1 MGALAL
7 LPVFSTAV
15 GLLLVTRELELHR
28 RVVALALA
36 LPLPIALVLFGETTQ
51 PQLLLAQTIG
61 ATVLALAIASDL
73 RERMV
78 DLRPLIGGL
87 LLVIAI
93 GGIGDQSVN
102 VDKLLLVAGSALL
115 PASIA
120 AALWLFGRLYSR
132 LRNIGIDPQTG
143 ERAEVYGSGDI
154 PAWAL
159 LGATLGSPPLA
170 LTAFFAGTI
179 VSALIAVLM
188 LLRSGVV
195 QISDQDGTAPDA
207 AFFPLLPSIV
217 IGGTIALVLQ

>member
-28 RVVALALA
+28 RVATLALA
-36 LPLPIALVLFGETTQ
+36 LPLPIAFVLFGESTQ

-93 GGIGDQSVN
+93 AGLGDQRVD

-115 PASIA
+115 PATIA

-132 LRNIGIDPQTG
+132 LRKIGIDPQTG

>member
-28 RVVALALA
+28 RVVTLALA

-93 GGIGDQSVN
+93 AGLGDQRVD
-102 VDKLLLVAGSALL
+102 VDKLMLVAGSALL

-120 AALWLFGRLYSR
+120 AGLWLFGRLYSR

-159 LGATLGSPPLA
+159 LGATLGSPLLA

>member
-28 RVVALALA
+28 RVATLALA
-36 LPLPIALVLFGETTQ
+36 LPLPIAFVLFGESTQ

-93 GGIGDQSVN
+93 AGLGDQRVD
-102 VDKLLLVAGSALL
+102 VDKLLFVAGSALL

-132 LRNIGIDPQTG
+132 LRKIGIDPQTG

>member
-7 LPVFSTAV
+7 LPVFSAAV
-15 GLLLVTRELELHR
+15 GLLLATRELELHR

-36 LPLPIALVLFGETTQ
+36 LPLPIALLLFGESTQ
-51 PQLLLAQTIG
+51 PGLLLAQAIG

-93 GGIGDQSVN
+93 GGIGDQR
-102 VDKLLLVAGSALL
+102 VDLNGLLRVAISALL

-132 LRNIGIDPQTG
+132 LRKIGIDPQTG

-159 LGATLGSPPLA
+159 LGATLGSPLLA

-188 LLRSGVV
+188 LLRGGVV

-217 IGGTIALVLQ
+217 IGGAIALVLQ

>member
-93 GGIGDQSVN
+93 AGLGDQRVN
-102 VDKLLLVAGSALL
+102 VDKLLLVGGSALL

-159 LGATLGSPPLA
+159 LGATLGSPLLA

>member
-28 RVVALALA
+28 RVATLALA

-51 PQLLLAQTIG
+51 PQLLLAQAIG

-93 GGIGDQSVN
+93 AGLGDQRVD

-115 PASIA
+115 PATIA

-132 LRNIGIDPQTG
+132 LRKIGIDPQTG
-143 ERAEVYGSGDI
+143 DRAEVYGSGDI

>member
-1 MGALAL
+1 MGAFAL
-7 LPVFSTAV
+7 LPVFSAAV
-15 GLLLVTRELELHR
+15 GLLLATRELELHR
-28 RVVALALA
+28 RVVTLALA

-51 PQLLLAQTIG
+51 PQLLLAQAIG

-93 GGIGDQSVN
+93 AGLGDQRVD

-115 PASIA
+115 PATIA
-120 AALWLFGRLYSR
+120 AALWLFGRLYSH
-132 LRNIGIDPQTG
+132 LRKIGIDPQTG

>member
-28 RVVALALA
+28 RVATLALA
-36 LPLPIALVLFGETTQ
+36 LPLPIAFVLFGESTQ

-93 GGIGDQSVN
+93 AGLGDQRVD
-102 VDKLLLVAGSALL
+102 VDKLLFVAGSALL

-132 LRNIGIDPQTG
+132 LRKIGIDPQTG

-195 QISDQDGTAPDA
+195 QISDQNGTAPDA

>member
-28 RVVALALA
+28 RVATLALA
-36 LPLPIALVLFGETTQ
+36 LPLPIAFVLFGESTQ

-93 GGIGDQSVN
+93 AGLGDQRVD

-115 PASIA
+115 PATIA

-159 LGATLGSPPLA
+159 LGATLGSPLLA

>member
-1 MGALAL
+1 M
-7 LPVFSTAV
+7 

-28 RVVALALA
+28 RVATLALA
-36 LPLPIALVLFGETTQ
+36 LPLPIAFVLFGESTQ

-93 GGIGDQSVN
+93 AGLGDQRVD

-115 PASIA
+115 PATIA

-132 LRNIGIDPQTG
+132 LRKIGIDPQTG